1 MTHPPTVIAYI
12 ALGANLG
19 DRATQ
24 IQNAAILLRQSPGVE
39 SVRLS
44 RLFEYPAVGGP
55 TNSPDFLNA
64 AAEVRTAL
72 SARALLDQLLDIER
86 QMGRIRSEKWGPR
99 TIDLDL
105 LLYGDEIISSP
116 ELKVPHPLMAERRF
130 VLEPLAQLAPAAR
143 HPVLGATIAELL
155 ARVE

>member
-1 MTHPPTVIAYI
+1 VTHPPTVIAYI